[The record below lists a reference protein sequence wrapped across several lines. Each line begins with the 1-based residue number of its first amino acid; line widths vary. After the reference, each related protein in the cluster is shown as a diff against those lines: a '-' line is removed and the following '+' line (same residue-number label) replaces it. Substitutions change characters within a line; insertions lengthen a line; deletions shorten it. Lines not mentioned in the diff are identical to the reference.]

1 MPFGGREGGPLVDSH
16 SESRRAILH
25 EAFINQLEPST
36 MVDAFLACPPAGFV
50 ARIGVSGTPMFEAD
64 FELLTTADESLRRRL
79 ARLPGYRHWSRLLR
93 WRTGFVG
100 TTVSEYALF
109 PCASDPGQLLLEFKK
124 VLSPRHR
131 LTIIKDIPQSSALL
145 DATQNAYA
153 DRFCAAAVDAGF
165 VLVEGQALAYVP
177 IDFSDTD
184 AYLARLS
191 ASRRKD
197 IRRKLR
203 SRAGLEIASLAT
215 GSACFYDEMIMAEF
229 QALFEQ
235 VYAQSE
241 IHFDHPQPAYF
252 ARLLREPGSGGIV
265 FTYRRGGRL
274 IGWNLCYEMAGKLVD
289 KYVGFRYPDARENN
303 LYALSWMHNLDYA
316 VQQGLTHYIAGW
328 TDPEVKARLGASF
341 TFTRHAV
348 YARNPL
354 LRALLRRISGA
365 FESDRMRHHEMT
377 R

>member
-1 MPFGGREGGPLVDSH
+1 MRLS
-16 SESRRAILH
+16 STSSNRA
-25 EAFINQLEPST
+25 
-36 MVDAFLACPPAGFV
+36 
-50 ARIGVSGTPMFEAD
+50 RK
-64 FELLTTADESLRRRL
+64 RL

-109 PCASDPGQLLLEFKK
+109 PCARDPEQLLLEFKQA
-124 VLSPRHR
+124 LGPRHR

-145 DATQNAYA
+145 DTTQNAYA

-165 VLVEGQALAYVP
+165 VMVDGQALAYVP

-184 AYLARLS
+184 IYLARLT

-215 GSACFYDEMIMAEF
+215 GSACFYDEAVMAEF

-252 ARLLREPGSGGIV
+252 ARLLREAGSGGIV
-265 FTYRRGGRL
+265 FTYRREGRL
-274 IGWNLCYEMAGKLVD
+274 IGWNLCYEIDGKLVD

-348 YARNPL
+348 YARNAL
-354 LRALLRRISGA
+354 LRALLRRISSA
-365 FESDRMRHHEMT
+365 FEGDRLRHQEVT

>member
-1 MPFGGREGGPLVDSH
+1 MV
-16 SESRRAILH
+16 
-25 EAFINQLEPST
+25 EAYLATPPTGFIAS
-36 MVDAFLACPPAGFV
+36 VV
-50 ARIGVSGTPMFEAD
+50 ASGTPTFVAD
-64 FELLTTADESLRRRL
+64 FDLLTTADERLRSRL
-79 ARLPGYRHWSRLLR
+79 ARLPGFRHWSRLLR

-109 PCASDPGQLLLEFKK
+109 SPNCDAEQLLREFKQAFG
-124 VLSPRHR
+124 RRYR
-131 LTIIKDIPQSSALL
+131 LTIVKDIPHASALL
-145 DATQNAYA
+145 DAEQNAHA
-153 DRFCAAAVDAGF
+153 DAFCAAAVQAGF
-165 VLVEGQALAYVP
+165 VIVEGQALAYVP
-177 IDFSDTD
+177 IDFSDTE

-203 SRAGLEIASLAT
+203 SRALLEIESLAT
-215 GSACFYDEMIMAEF
+215 GSACFFDEAVMAEF
-229 QALFEQ
+229 LALFEQ

-252 ARLLREPGSGGIV
+252 ARLFRDPTSAGVV
-265 FTYRRGGRL
+265 FTYRHGGRL
-274 IGWNLCYEMAGKLVD
+274 IGWNLCYENAGKLVD
-289 KYVGFRYPDARENN
+289 KYVGFRYPDAPDNN

-316 VQQGLTHYIAGW
+316 VRQGLSHYVAGW

-348 YARNPL
+348 YARNTL
-354 LRALLRRISGA
+354 LRALLRRFSAA
-365 FESDRMRHHEMT
+365 FESDRMRHEAVT